1 MPDVKIMLNN
11 ELVEVK
17 SDVLAKEFLSQ
28 EGRNIQLDICS
39 MPFEIDV
46 NPPKVQNVKLPDSV
60 IAGYLVYPFK
70 LSFEFACQE
79 DCDYDWFV
87 SDPHVDIGRGHKTN
101 WTHRYVSLASFLR
114 YIL

>member
-1 MPDVKIMLNN
+1 MLNN

-28 EGRNIQLDICS
+28 EGRKIQIDICS

-70 LSFEFACQE
+70 LSFEFASQD
-79 DCDYDWFV
+79 DCVYDWFV
-87 SDPHVDIGRGHKTN
+87 SDPYVDISKGPKPN
-101 WTHRYVSLASFLR
+101 WTHRYVNS
-114 YIL
+114 